1 MDEEHSLEE
10 KEAQKGKRTPW
21 TLREFGGKTVWD
33 WMGLL
38 IVPIVLS
45 LITVVFAWQQDVR
58 QQQIE
63 NQRAEAERELAQQRA
78 QDESL
83 QAYLDQMSTLMLEKD
98 LRNSEDDS
106 EVRTLARARTLTV
119 LRRVDTSRKD
129 EIMDFLVEADL
140 VSKVGG
146 SAPVIKLAGADLSLA
161 NLDDADLRFAN
172 LHGAKLKGA
181 DLIGA
186 NLQDAEGWTED
197 QLSEAETLKGATM
210 HNGQKYE
217 DWLKDREKRQQDE

>member
-1 MDEEHSLEE
+1 
-10 KEAQKGKRTPW
+10 
-21 TLREFGGKTVWD
+21 
-33 WMGLL
+33 
-38 IVPIVLS
+38 VLS

-146 SAPVIKLAGADLSLA
+146 SAPVIKLAGADLDAIDLGTDDLHGADLSLA

-217 DWLKDREKRQQDE
+217 DWLKDREKRQQHE